1 MEKIEIKAA
10 AFDVDG
16 TLLPR
21 GYQEILPS
29 TQRALAKLRQD
40 GILLILAS
48 GRPFYKLPEQLTTS
62 VEFDYYICCAGACIL
77 SSKRDVLL
85 EEKIPA
91 DTCNEMIAD
100 ILAENGVI
108 CLHMLKEE
116 HVVAKKE
123 TADRYAKYLMFE
135 EYVEEFQVKEGQEPN
150 NLTIYIPESD
160 EEAMQK
166 KYTDCTFY
174 RVSDMGLFDVVKK
187 GVSKQSGIEAIEKR
201 ISCSPANIIFFGDDH
216 NDRESIQK
224 CGLGIAMGNAVEE
237 VKKEADYVTDNCE
250 QDGIEKA
257 LIRYG
262 FLEYE

>member
-21 GYQEILPS
+21 GYKEVLPS
-29 TQRALAKLRQD
+29 TIRALTKLRQD

-48 GRPFYKLPEQLTTS
+48 GRPFYKLPAQLTS
-62 VEFDYYICCAGACIL
+62 SMVFDYYICCAGAYIL
-77 SSKRDVLL
+77 SSQRKVLL
-85 EEKIPA
+85 EEKIPV
-91 DTCNEMIAD
+91 DTCNEMITD
-100 ILAENGVI
+100 ILAEHGVI
-108 CLHMLKEE
+108 CLHMPEE
-116 HVVAKKE
+116 EYVITKKK
-123 TADRYAKYLMFE
+123 TADRYAKYLMFDE
-135 EYVEEFQVKEGQEPN
+135 FVEEFQVKDGQEPN

-160 EEAMQK
+160 EEALQRK
-166 KYTDCTFY
+166 FADCTFY
-174 RVSDMGLFDVVKK
+174 RVSDMELFDVVKK
-187 GVSKQSGIEAIEKR
+187 GVSKQSGLKAIEKML
-201 ISCSPANIIFFGDDH
+201 SCSPENIMFFGDDH

-237 VKKEADYVTDNCE
+237 VKKAADYITDSCVH
-250 QDGIEKA
+250 DGIEKA